1 MKELISNL
9 RKKIISEIKG
19 SVDKN
24 SLEEL
29 KIKYLGKKGEFKEYG
44 KCFKRRKT

>member
-9 RKKIISEIKG
+9 RKKIISEIKE

-29 KIKYLGKKGEFKEYG
+29 KINKVYGIGK
-44 KCFKRRKT
+44 RKSKT

>member
-9 RKKIISEIKG
+9 RKKLISEIKG

-29 KIKYLGKKGEFKEYG
+29 KIKYLGKKENLRVF
-44 KCFKRRKT
+44 